1 LKQGLL
7 PNELIAYYLALLTEF
22 YSKTGIDMKRTR
34 FRRLADDEKA
44 FYSHLAFD
52 FEVETSIGWL
62 ELVACNYRADYDL
75 KGHSVTSNRNF
86 EVVEPT
92 NQVKVLPHIFELS
105 MGIDRSLYSILEHS
119 YYEDFRHD
127 DRVVLRLNP
136 YLAPI
141 TVGVLPLMSKT
152 SMVEKSRTIH
162 SLLKR
167 DFDSVYDESGS
178 IGRRYR
184 RLEEIGAPFALT
196 IDQQTLVDDTVTVRY
211 RDSMEQERIGIGDLK
226 KFLEGK
232 SAVN

>member
-1 LKQGLL
+1 
-7 PNELIAYYLALLTEF
+7 
-22 YSKTGIDMKRTR
+22 M
-34 FRRLADDEKA
+34 
-44 FYSHLAFD
+44 
-52 FEVETSIGWL
+52 
-62 ELVACNYRADYDL
+62 
-75 KGHSVTSNRNF
+75 TSNRNF